1 MLCLCVQQ
9 FSAGLSQYKLKKFGG
24 FKVAKVL
31 RELQRGKRLVSSQCA
46 TVKEILCYVAHLRT
60 FFVKEKNN

>member
-1 MLCLCVQQ
+1 MLLNHLCLCVQQ

-31 RELQRGKRLVSSQCA
+31 RELQRGKRLVSGSYRGLSRLSDQGGM
-46 TVKEILCYVAHLRT
+46 VAVLGRG
-60 FFVKEKNN
+60 